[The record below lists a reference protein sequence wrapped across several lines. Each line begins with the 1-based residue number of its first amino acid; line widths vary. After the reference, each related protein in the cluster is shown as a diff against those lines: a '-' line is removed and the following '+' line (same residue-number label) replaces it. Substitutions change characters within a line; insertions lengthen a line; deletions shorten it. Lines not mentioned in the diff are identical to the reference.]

1 MMKSNVKIVLIAFI
15 AVFISSC
22 GICQENN
29 KKNKTKT
36 NIESD
41 DVQEAI
47 EALNYDF
54 NNKIE
59 SLEKDLI
66 SIKSALFKIQDSD
79 SSASI
84 IEKLNL
90 ELTAKKSEIEIL
102 ENTIKSLNKSS
113 KDFAEK
119 HEEVK
124 KKYDKINDKFKVEVT
139 RLSETAYGEM
149 DLVYMKYLLDYVG
162 TNEKQTLEKL
172 IKQKEALNAGEKCLN
187 EKLNTKNIGDAL
199 SKLASAFNGDTK
211 DEYTKMKELLEGYCT
226 ANNNFINETKDLD
239 KIDDNGIKTKGAQG
253 KIGKFVH
260 YPYLRKLLLD
270 YVEGYADKPLPILN
284 RCE

>member
-1 MMKSNVKIVLIAFI
+1 MKSNIKIVLIAFI

-22 GICQENN
+22 GIYQENN

-36 NIESD
+36 IIESD
-41 DVQEAI
+41 DQKAI
-47 EALNYDF
+47 EALNCDF
-54 NNKIE
+54 NKKIK
-59 SLEKDLI
+59 SLEDDLI
-66 SIKSALFKIQDSD
+66 WIKSALLKIQDSD
-79 SSASI
+79 SSALI
-84 IEKLNL
+84 IEKLNF
-90 ELTAKKSEIEIL
+90 ELTAKESKIKKL
-102 ENTIKSLNKSS
+102 EDS
-113 KDFAEK
+113 KNDLVK
-119 HEEVK
+119 LKKDSDQKYNEVK
-124 KKYDKINDKFKVEVT
+124 KKYDEINDKFKVEVT

-149 DLVYMKYLLDYVG
+149 DLVYMKYLSGYVG

-187 EKLNTKNIGDAL
+187 EKLNTKNIDDAL

-239 KIDDNGIKTKGAQG
+239 KISDYGIKTKGAQG

-260 YPYLRKLLLD
+260 YPYLCKLLLD
-270 YVEGYADKPLPILN
+270 YVAGYADKPLPILN